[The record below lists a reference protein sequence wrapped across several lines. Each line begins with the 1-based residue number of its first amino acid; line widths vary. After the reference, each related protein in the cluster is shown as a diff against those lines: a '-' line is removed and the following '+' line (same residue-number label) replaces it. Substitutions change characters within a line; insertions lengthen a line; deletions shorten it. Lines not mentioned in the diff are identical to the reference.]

1 MKMLLVQILEIFRKD
16 LLIEWRGK
24 ARFVALAVF
33 AATILLMMSF
43 AIGPNSE
50 QLRAHDSGYIWIAV
64 LLASTQLLAGS
75 FHTETEGGALEGLRL
90 LPVFPPSLFYGKAL
104 ANWVFLVLLVVLI
117 LPLSGALFDLGIQ
130 GSWLHLALVIL
141 LGTAG
146 VAAPGTLYA
155 ALTARAPAQQL
166 MLPLLLF
173 PLLVPTLLAA
183 VKVTGLVI
191 LGDPMGQTAG
201 WLFLLTCFDVVFWM
215 FGGVL
220 FWKLVES

>member
-1 MKMLLVQILEIFRKD
+1 MIFRQAIEIFRKD

-43 AIGPNSE
+43 AIGPNNKE
-50 QLRAHDSGYIWIAV
+50 LQAHASGYIWIAV
-64 LLASTQLLAGS
+64 LLTSTQLLAGS
-75 FHTETEGGALEGLRL
+75 FQSETEGGALEGLRL
-90 LPVFPPSLFYGKAL
+90 LPVFPPSLFYGKAI
-104 ANWVFLVLLVVLI
+104 ANWLFLVLLVVLV
-117 LPLSGALFDLGIQ
+117 LPLSFALFDLSIQ
-130 GSWLHLALVIL
+130 GSYGLLALVIL

-183 VKVTGLVI
+183 VKVTALVFV
-191 LGDPMGQTAG
+191 GDPMGQAGG
-201 WLFLLTCFDVVFWM
+201 WLGLLACFDVVFWM

>member
-1 MKMLLVQILEIFRKD
+1 MKHFLLQILRIFRKD

-33 AATILLMMSF
+33 AATILLLMSF
-43 AIGPNSE
+43 AIGPDSA
-50 QLRAHDSGYIWIAV
+50 QLREHAAGYLWVGV
-64 LLASTQLLAGS
+64 LLTSTQLLAQS

-90 LPVFPPSLFYGKAL
+90 LPVFPPALFYGKAL
-104 ANWVFLVLLVVLI
+104 ANWVFLVLLVILV
-117 LPLSGALFDLGIQ
+117 LPLSVVLFDLSIEGPLWMLGLAVAL
-130 GSWLHLALVIL
+130 GS
-141 LGTAG
+141 AG

-183 VKVTGLVI
+183 VKITTLVF
-191 LGDPMGQTAG
+191 LGDPMGQSWG
-201 WLFLLTCFDVVFWM
+201 WLTMLTCFDVVFWM